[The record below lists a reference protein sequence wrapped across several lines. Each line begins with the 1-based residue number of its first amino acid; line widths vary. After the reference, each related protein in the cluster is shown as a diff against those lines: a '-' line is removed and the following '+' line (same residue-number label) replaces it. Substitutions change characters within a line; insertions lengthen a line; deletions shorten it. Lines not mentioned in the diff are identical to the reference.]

1 MGIPALNQPVLH
13 SFRMKRLAF
22 SAFLLPLFLTAQQVP
37 VGSGV
42 PAPVQA
48 SASYQG
54 KRGVQPIYYWVCT
67 RFPSGYACMSQP
79 AIASGTEGIGNLGG
93 GNSVNLNWSAV
104 VSGATGYDVIRQSSG
119 GSFSGVCGNGCAIA
133 LNIHTTS
140 YSDSSPSAG
149 SSNPPAGLTPVMAA
163 AGRIVLDNLDYA
175 TPTLVWVLAGITEPF
190 CFPGSSG
197 CGCHARPNGCN
208 VTHQRRN
215 PERTAAARGT
225 RKTERLRNPG
235 QDPNQSGSRIVEI
248 IQHDPSR
255 RRHDRRKAGW
265 RIVGAG

>member
-1 MGIPALNQPVLH
+1 MNATENGFAVAGRAWHGMGIPALNQPVLH

-37 VGSGV
+37 VVSGV

-104 VSGATGYDVIRQSSG
+104 VSGATGDDVIRQSSG
-119 GSFSGVCGNGCAIA
+119 GSFAVLQQRVRDRAEHPYDFVLRFLAFSR
-133 LNIHTTS
+133 LQL
-140 YSDSSPSAG
+140 SASRPYACHG
-149 SSNPPAGLTPVMAA
+149 GG
-163 AGRIVLDNLDYA
+163 GRIGLDNLDMRLPLWFGSWPGLRSRSVFRVPRAAAVRSGLRALWGDVAAVGPGVATATVQGIEGVPFCTGY
-175 TPTLVWVLAGITEPF
+175 TPT
-190 CFPGSSG
+190 
-197 CGCHARPNGCN
+197 NGEF
-208 VTHQRRN
+208 V
-215 PERTAAARGT
+215 
-225 RKTERLRNPG
+225 
-235 QDPNQSGSRIVEI
+235 
-248 IQHDPSR
+248 
-255 RRHDRRKAGW
+255 
-265 RIVGAG
+265 